1 MKLEFFAVIGLLLVG
16 SSAGYTQ
23 SNGKKGN
30 DVAVS
35 GKRVLWKEPSDIAS
49 RNLFWGPGGEAHSP
63 QGPFTFLKEDAA
75 GSNPKF
81 EITDRDG
88 VKWKAKLGREAKPET
103 VASRLVWAAGYSADE
118 DYFLPTL
125 KVEDMP
131 KHLHRGQNLIKADGV
146 LSNVRLKRARAGRSA
161 GSWKWKDNPFRKTQE
176 GNGLRVLMALLNN
189 WDLKDE
195 NNVKIAVAKSGADGE
210 LVYMV
215 SDLGATFGT
224 TGFTLMPS
232 RSRGNLAEY
241 SQSAFISK
249 IREKDIDF
257 ATPGSASILMFL
269 MPGFYKRLALR
280 PIGDHIQKVDAK
292 WMGEILGRLSAS
304 QIEDA
309 FRAAAYGPEDAA
321 KFREILQKRIQQLK
335 AL

>member
-1 MKLEFFAVIGLLLVG
+1 MKLRIFVVCCTLLLG
-16 SSAGYTQ
+16 SSAGFSQ
-23 SNGKKGN
+23 SNEKKGN

-35 GKRVLWKEPSDIAS
+35 AKRILWKDPSDIAS
-49 RNLFWGPGGEAHSP
+49 RNLFWGPGGEAHAP
-63 QGPFTFLKEDAA
+63 HGPFTFLKEDGA

-81 EITDRDG
+81 EISDRDG

-103 VASRLVWAAGYSADE
+103 VASRLVWAAGYFADE
-118 DYFLPTL
+118 EYFLPTL
-125 KVEDMP
+125 KLNEMP
-131 KHLHRGQNLIKADGV
+131 KHLRRGQNLIKADGV
-146 LSNVRLKRARAGRSA
+146 LSDVRLKRARVGKSA

-195 NNVKIAVAKSGADGE
+195 NNVMIATSKSGADGE
-210 LVYMV
+210 LIYMV
-215 SDLGATFGT
+215 SDLGATFGA
-224 TGFTLMPS
+224 TGFTLVPS

-249 IREKDIDF
+249 IRKTDVDF
-257 ATPGSASILMFL
+257 ATPGSATILMFL
-269 MPGFYKRLALR
+269 QPEFYKRLALR
-280 PIGDHIQKVDAK
+280 PIGDHIPKQDAK
-292 WMGEILGRLSAS
+292 WMGEILGRLSAA

-309 FRAAAYGPEDAA
+309 FRAAAYSPTEAA
-321 KFREILQKRIQQLK
+321 KFRDILQKRIQQLR